1 MLSIFNFYFPFTH
14 SFAFFQSFFPP
25 PSSTKFRSPLHMTFP
40 QHRSFPSQFNP
51 TREARSIHPK
61 IPRSTRLIFRRPEI
75 AQYPSFEKV
84 FNPVVNQRHR
94 FHFRGTTQLP
104 RHSWTIHTRPLLSES
119 RPESLHLFTMRIR
132 SQVQPARNGCT
143 LRYRPLGIF
152 HSRSDDSSFRRNPCT
167 FFLAAEEFLFFLSL
181 SPPRPSH
188 SFFFLFDRTP
198 YHASGSTADLS
209 NSWAETKVL
218 GSLSLRFVYL
228 RSPSHARI

>member
-61 IPRSTRLIFRRPEI
+61 IPRSTRLIFPRPEI

-132 SQVQPARNGCT
+132 SQVQP
-143 LRYRPLGIF
+143 
-152 HSRSDDSSFRRNPCT
+152 
-167 FFLAAEEFLFFLSL
+167 FFLVAEEFLFFPLSL
-181 SPPRPSH
+181 PPS
-188 SFFFLFDRTP
+188 SLSLFFFLIRP
-198 YHASGSTADLS
+198 YAVSRERINRGSF
-209 NSWAETKVL
+209 EQL
-218 GSLSLRFVYL
+218 GRN
-228 RSPSHARI
+228 

>member
-61 IPRSTRLIFRRPEI
+61 IPRSTRLIFPRPEI

-167 FFLAAEEFLFFLSL
+167 FFFSGRRIPFFPLSL
-181 SPPRPSH
+181 PPS
-188 SFFFLFDRTP
+188 SLSLFFFLIRP
-198 YHASGSTADLS
+198 YAVSRERINRGSF
-209 NSWAETKVL
+209 EQL
-218 GSLSLRFVYL
+218 GRN
-228 RSPSHARI
+228 